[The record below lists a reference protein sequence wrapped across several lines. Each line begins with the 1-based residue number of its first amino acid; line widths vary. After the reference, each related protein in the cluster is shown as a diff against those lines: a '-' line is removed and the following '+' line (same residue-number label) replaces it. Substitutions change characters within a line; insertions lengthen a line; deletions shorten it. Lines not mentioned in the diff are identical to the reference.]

1 MITRRQLLVG
11 GTAALAVT
19 AMRSRAWGWSPST
32 TNRSA
37 APVASPLDE
46 ILGESRAIRALRD
59 AARETL
65 ERLAGERRPPPILIA
80 GETGI
85 GKQLLGRAMHRAG
98 PRSGGQFVP
107 ICVSAIPDVL
117 LDAELFG
124 FERGAF
130 HGAPVAKPGLFQ
142 AAHRGTL
149 FLQEAALLESSLRS
163 EVVAAIERGA
173 VRRVAGTR
181 VEPTDV
187 WAIATSTLP
196 LEKDFGGGTFRDF
209 FSPLVPVVL
218 TVPPLRERDDDVL
231 LLADHFLAQHGGEY
245 GRPAKALSP
254 DALTALREYPWPGNV
269 RELSN
274 VMERAVLVSET
285 DRLEPDDLSLNHDAR
300 PWLVNSLRR
309 KPARAGARLRR
320 MARQTYRR

>member
-1 MITRRQLLVG
+1 MITRRQLLIG
-11 GTAALAVT
+11 GTAAIAVT
-19 AMRSRAWGWSPST
+19 AMRSRAWSWSPPT
-32 TNRSA
+32 TSRSA

-59 AARETL
+59 AAGETL
-65 ERLAGERRPPPILIA
+65 EHFAGRRRPPPILIA
-80 GETGI
+80 GETGT
-85 GKQLLGRAMHRAG
+85 GKQLLARAMHRAG
-98 PRSGGQFVP
+98 LRTDAPFLS

-117 LDAELFG
+117 LDSELFG
-124 FERGAF
+124 FERSARMT
-130 HGAPVAKPGLFQ
+130 KPGLVQ
-142 AAHRGTL
+142 VAYGGTL
-149 FLQEAALLESSLRS
+149 FLKEAALIGSSLRS
-163 EVVAAIERGA
+163 AVVATIERGT
-173 VRRVAGTR
+173 VQRVGGSR
-181 VEPTDV
+181 LEPADV
-187 WAIATSTLP
+187 WAIASSTFP
-196 LEKDFGGGTFRDF
+196 LEKDLGGWTFRDL

-320 MARQTYRR
+320 MARQT

>member
-1 MITRRQLLVG
+1 MMTRRQLLIG
-11 GTAALAVT
+11 GMAAIAVT

-32 TNRSA
+32 TSRSA

-65 ERLAGERRPPPILIA
+65 EHLAGQRRPRPLLIA
-80 GETGI
+80 GETGT
-85 GKQLLGRAMHRAG
+85 GKQLLARAMHSAG
-98 PRSGGQFVP
+98 PRTHAPFIS

-124 FERGAF
+124 FERGARRTKLGLV
-130 HGAPVAKPGLFQ
+130 HVAYG
-142 AAHRGTL
+142 GTL
-149 FLQEAALLESSLRS
+149 FLKEAAPLGSSLRS
-163 EVVAAIERGA
+163 AVVATIERGT
-173 VRRVAGTR
+173 VRRVGGTR
-181 VEPTDV
+181 VEPADV
-187 WAIATSTLP
+187 WAIATSTFP
-196 LEKDFGGGTFRDF
+196 LEKDLGGRTFRDL

-231 LLADHFLAQHGGEY
+231 LLADHFLAHHCGEY

-254 DALTALREYPWPGNV
+254 DARAALCEYGWPGNV

-274 VMERAVLVSET
+274 VMERVVIMSET
-285 DRLEPDDLSLNHDAR
+285 GRIELEDLALDRGARTSLVDA
-300 PWLVNSLRR
+300 LRW
-309 KPARAGARLRR
+309 KHARAGARPWR
-320 MARQTYRR
+320 MAQPTSRR

>member
-1 MITRRQLLVG
+1 MTRRQLLIG
-11 GTAALAVT
+11 GMAAIAVT
-19 AMRSRAWGWSPST
+19 AMRSRAWGWSLST
-32 TNRSA
+32 TSRSA

-65 ERLAGERRPPPILIA
+65 EHLTGQRRPPPILIA
-80 GETGI
+80 GETGA
-85 GKQLLGRAMHRAG
+85 GKQLLARAMHRAG
-98 PRSGGQFVP
+98 PRTDGQFVP

-117 LDAELFG
+117 LDAEVFG

-149 FLQEAALLESSLRS
+149 FLKEAALLESSLRS
-163 EVVAAIERGA
+163 AVVATIERGT
-173 VRRVAGTR
+173 VRRVGGSR
-181 VEPTDV
+181 LEPADV
-187 WAIATSTLP
+187 WAIATSTFP
-196 LEKDFGGGTFRDF
+196 LEKDLGGRTFRDL

-231 LLADHFLAQHGGEY
+231 LLADHFLARHCGEY
-245 GRPAKALSP
+245 GIPAKALSP
-254 DALTALREYPWPGNV
+254 DARTALCEYRWPGNV

-274 VMERAVLVSET
+274 VMERAVIVSET
-285 DRLEPDDLSLNHDAR
+285 DRIEPEDLPVDGKASNKDFRHLTKTY
-300 PWLVNSLRR
+300 L
-309 KPARAGARLRR
+309 RAGLVRPGRR
-320 MARQTYRR
+320 RRTR